1 MTMELN
7 TIKPAAGANKARK
20 RVGRGGGSGLGKTAG
35 RGHKG
40 QRARAGGYHKVGFEG
55 GQMPLQRRLPKRG
68 FLAVLIVKAAEVRSG
83 DLVRVPGETIDLES
97 LKKAGLVPAEA
108 KRAKIILAGAKVEKK
123 LAVSGIAASKGAKAA
138 IESAGG
144 SVAAIEEITRPKK
157 LVAKQK
163 PAQAAAK

>member
-1 MTMELN
+1 MELN
-7 TIKPAAGANKARK
+7 TIKPAAGSKKARK

-68 FLAVLIVKAAEVRSG
+68 FLAVLIEKAAEVRSG
-83 DLVRVPGETIDLES
+83 DLVRVPGETIDLEG
-97 LKKAGLVPAEA
+97 LKKAGLVPEGA
-108 KRAKIILAGAKVEKK
+108 KRAKIILAGAKVEKR
-123 LAVSGIAASKGAKAA
+123 LTVSGIAASKGAKAA

-144 SVAAIEEITRPKK
+144 SVAAIEEVERPAK
-157 LVAKQK
+157 LAKK
-163 PAQAAAK
+163 PAAEAAAK

>member
-1 MTMELN
+1 MSSKVVLRSGDKWIFHN
-7 TIKPAAGANKARK
+7 AAARVILKAMNLTSRTK
-20 RVGRGGGSGLGKTAG
+20 L
-35 RGHKG
+35 
-40 QRARAGGYHKVGFEG
+40 
-55 GQMPLQRRLPKRG
+55 RRLPKRG

-83 DLVRVPGETIDLES
+83 DLARVPGETIDLES

-144 SVAAIEEITRPKK
+144 SVAAIEEIKRPAK